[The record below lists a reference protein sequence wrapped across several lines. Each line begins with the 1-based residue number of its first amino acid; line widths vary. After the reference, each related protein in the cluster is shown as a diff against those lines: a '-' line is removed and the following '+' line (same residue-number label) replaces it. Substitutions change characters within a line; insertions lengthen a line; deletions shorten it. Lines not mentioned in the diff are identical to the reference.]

1 MLITEGPLKLSKR
14 RRRVLWTSAIAGL
27 ALILGSIL
35 LVRAYRARQ
44 AQAYKP
50 GEANSDITESLARD
64 LPRDAPK
71 PSFADV
77 TKEAGLAGFVT
88 FAGNRGSELP
98 EDMGPG
104 VAWGDVDNDGD
115 DDLFVVSAGGP
126 LSASEAQLAPSL
138 LYINDGSGHFTPSSQ
153 FPETRIHGM
162 AAAWGDY
169 DGDGWLDLVVTG
181 YGTLRLYHNAK
192 GILTRDPRFPDLKGF
207 WSGVSWGDYDN
218 DGKLDLYVCGYVKYV
233 PAKAGEQRT
242 SQQYGTAVPY
252 TLNPAS
258 FDPER
263 NLLFHNT
270 GRGLF
275 AEVGVKA
282 GVSNPDGRSLSAV
295 WHDFDNDGWLD
306 LYVAN
311 DISDNAF
318 YHNVK
323 GRFEDISH
331 PAWVADYRGAM
342 GLAVGD
348 WNRDGDDDIFITH
361 WIAQENALYD
371 SMVSDTGQLRFTDAA
386 DTFGLG
392 QIALP
397 VVGWGTEFLDFD
409 SDGWLDLIA
418 ANGSTFETE
427 QAPKKLVPQL
437 PFLLWNRHGEYFHDL
452 APLSPPLAQPH
463 VARGLAVSDYDND
476 GDLDVVMVHSGDG
489 IQLLRNDTAHGHW
502 AEFVVQRPAASKDGG
517 SAIAR
522 GALVVAHAGDVTLRR
537 TVDNGSYLSQ
547 SSSVVHFGLGGAAQ
561 IDRVEVH
568 WPGGAVTTYGPLAAD
583 RRWQMTEGRPAA
595 EELHARA
602 AIGVMS
608 DRDRVVA
615 FWDRQRAGMQALK
628 VEKNPAKAAG
638 LFRDAL
644 ALDPAHEDAHYY
656 LATSLAAQGKTDE
669 ALAEYETLTRIN
681 PGSHRGFTAWGTLRA
696 VTARS
701 DADLAAAERSLES
714 AHRLNPEETGALLVL
729 GEVALLR
736 GANATAEQRLKAA
749 CQTNAR
755 SVGGLFLL
763 GYIAWKHGDTG
774 GAKARLTSARA
785 ALGPEWKPKGA
796 TAEGDVKG
804 GSLSDST
811 TPLSRYWE
819 QWDGT
824 PSPAAAYRALD
835 TRMRSR

>member
-14 RRRVLWTSAIAGL
+14 RRRVLWTSALAAVTLIAGL
-27 ALILGSIL
+27 IF

-44 AQAYKP
+44 AQAYNP

-64 LPRDAPK
+64 LPHDAPK
-71 PSFADV
+71 PSFVDV
-77 TKEAGLAGFVT
+77 TKETGLAGFVT
-88 FAGNRGSELP
+88 FAGDRGSELP
-98 EDMGPG
+98 EDMGSG
-104 VAWGDVDNDGD
+104 AAWGDVDNDGD

-126 LSASEAQLAPSL
+126 LSAPEAQLAPSI
-138 LYINDGSGHFTPSSQ
+138 LYIQDGAGHFAPSLQ
-153 FPETRIHGM
+153 FPETRIQGM

-169 DGDGWLDLVVTG
+169 DGDGWIDLVVTG
-181 YGTLRLYHNAK
+181 YNTLRLFYNNHGA
-192 GILTRDPRFPDLKGF
+192 LTRDPRFPDLKGF

-218 DGKLDLYVCGYVKYV
+218 DGRLDLYVCGYVKYV
-233 PAKAGEQRT
+233 PAKRGDQHT

-258 FDPER
+258 YEPER
-263 NLLFHNT
+263 NLLFHN
-270 GRGLF
+270 RGGGVF

-282 GVSNPDGRSLSAV
+282 GVSNPGGRSLSSV

-371 SMVSDTGQLRFTDAA
+371 SMCKDTGQLRFTDAA

-397 VVGWGTEFLDFD
+397 VAGWGTEFLDFD
-409 SDGWLDLIA
+409 SDGWLDLVA

-427 QAPKKLVPQL
+427 QAPKRLVPQL
-437 PFLLWNRHGEYFHDL
+437 SFLLWNRHGEYFHDL
-452 APLSPPLAQPH
+452 APLSAPLAQPH
-463 VARGLAVSDYDND
+463 VSRGLAVSDYDND
-476 GDLDVVMVHSGDG
+476 GDLDILLVQTGGGV
-489 IQLLRNDTAHGHW
+489 QLLRNDTAQGHW
-502 AEFVVQRPAASKDGG
+502 AEVVLRRPPATKD
-517 SAIAR
+517 APPAVAR
-522 GALVVAHAGDVTLRR
+522 GALAVAHVGTVALRR

-547 SSSVVHFGLGGAAQ
+547 STSVLHFGLGAAAQ
-561 IDRVEVH
+561 IDRLEVH
-568 WPGGAVTTYGPLAAD
+568 WPGGAVSTHGPLAAD
-583 RRWQMTEGRPAA
+583 RRWRITEGNPAA
-595 EELHARA
+595 EELHAPA
-602 AIGVMS
+602 AATVMS
-608 DRDRVVA
+608 DRDRIVA

-644 ALDPAHEDAHYY
+644 ALDPGHEDAHYY

-669 ALAEYETLTRIN
+669 ALGEYETLTRLN
-681 PGSHRGFTAWGTLRA
+681 SRSHRGFTAWGTLRA
-696 VTARS
+696 MTARS
-701 DADLAAAERSLES
+701 DADLAAAERSLHS

-736 GANATAEQRLKAA
+736 GATATAEQRLRAA
-749 CQTNAR
+749 CQTNTR

-763 GYIAWKHGDTG
+763 GYLAWKRGDTA
-774 GAKARLTSARA
+774 GAMARLTSARA
-785 ALGPEWKPKGA
+785 ALGAEWKPKGA

-804 GSLSDST
+804 ASLSDST
-811 TPLSRYWE
+811 TPLARYWE

-824 PSPAAAYRALD
+824 AAPAAAYRALD